1 MDDVRIDEEDIAVFR
16 KVLAYYYLC
25 DAFTWCRPGT
35 GHVSNR
41 RTKSAATCSSSAP
54 HPFHSSTLGL

>member
-25 DAFTWCRPGT
+25 DAFIPVRRL
-35 GHVSNR
+35 HVVPQERARVR
-41 RTKSAATCSSSAP
+41 RESCTQHGFRHAVR
-54 HPFHSSTLGL
+54 